1 MFKTNMFFLAA
12 ALTLAPCTPVSAQE
26 ADYAPVMASFDG
38 KDALVLSPSPAL
50 DINGFGTIEFWVAA
64 KWTSDPG
71 YDPAIMGYSGPKGAR
86 FALHITRDATALG
99 IQAGPYYET
108 VDFDFS
114 DRKLHHVAITTIG
127 ETISVMIDG
136 ELQDTLGFGFANVPV
151 TSFSIGS
158 VGRFS
163 PFVGDIGQV
172 RIWDEPVDPD
182 ILVNFSWRAIEGEGR
197 MRIPIWNRLS
207 ASARLAIRKPGVFCS
222 QESLMIPRLHRQPI
236 LQSMIAGWTRKKQAF
251 PLPKQA

>member
-1 MFKTNMFFLAA
+1 MFKTNMFIFAA
-12 ALTLAPCTPVSAQE
+12 ALTLAPCTPVSAQD

-151 TSFSIGS
+151 NSFSIGS

-182 ILVNFSWRAIEGEGR
+182 ILVNFSWRAIEGEGANAHPDLESLVG
-197 MRIPIWNRLS
+197 ISAFGNPETGGFLFAGEPDDPEI
-207 ASARLAIRKPGVFCS
+207 ASAANIAIDDSGLDP
-222 QESLMIPRLHRQPI
+222 EE
-236 LQSMIAGWTRKKQAF
+236 AG
-251 PLPKQA
+251 LPPS